1 MQKGGYQTAII
12 GKWHLKYEPAGF
24 DYYNVLPG
32 QGRYKN
38 PVLISKE
45 ERKGNTCP
53 FDKTPGKIY
62 QGHSTDVI
70 ASQAINWMKEHK
82 DDNQPF
88 MLMCHFKAPHRS
100 WEYAERFQI
109 Y

>member
-1 MQKGGYQTAII
+1 MTGQYSHKNGVYTLDDGLLPTHDNFAKEMQKGGYQTAII

-45 ERKGNTCP
+45 ERKETHALLIKLP
-53 FDKTPGKIY
+53 AKSI
-62 QGHSTDVI
+62 
-70 ASQAINWMKEHK
+70 K
-82 DDNQPF
+82 DILR
-88 MLMCHFKAPHRS
+88 M
-100 WEYAERFQI
+100 
-109 Y
+109 